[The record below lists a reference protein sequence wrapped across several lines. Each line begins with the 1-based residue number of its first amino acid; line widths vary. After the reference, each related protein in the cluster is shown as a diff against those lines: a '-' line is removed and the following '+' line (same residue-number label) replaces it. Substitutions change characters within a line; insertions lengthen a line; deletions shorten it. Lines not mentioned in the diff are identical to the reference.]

1 MKPAIASA
9 TPAAPGTTLLNV
21 WQRLAEEFAGQIAL
35 RDPHAQPVFEISYG
49 ELFRRI
55 QTLAAGLQALGIRPG
70 DRVAIFA
77 DNSPRWLMADLATM
91 FTGAV
96 NVPRSAIADPDELGY
111 ILRHSGSTV
120 LIAQDLKTLKRLQS
134 DVQELGLERVLLLSD
149 EEQAGAL
156 NFSQWLQKGQEHTYE
171 PPRLERSQLATIIY
185 TSGTSGRPKGVMLSH
200 GNLMHQV
207 ENLGVVVQPQP
218 GNKVLTILPT
228 WHSYE
233 RACEYFLL
241 SRVCTLV
248 YTNPRFIKQ
257 DFKQEQ
263 PHFLV
268 AVPRIWETVYEGI
281 QRQFNEKSA
290 LMQKV
295 IRTLIGVSERYVLA
309 GRVARNQSIL
319 HYEAGRLVRLQAR
332 LKQGLLW
339 PVHKLGDLLIYKKVR
354 QALGPNFQHAISG
367 GGSLP
372 AYLDLFYEIAG
383 ISILNGYGLTETSPV
398 LCARRP
404 EWNVRGTA
412 GPPLPGTEFRIVDP
426 ESRDPLPQGEKG
438 LITARGP
445 QVMMGYYNNPE
456 ATAKVLSPEGWFETG
471 DLGWL
476 TPDGQLVIT
485 GRAKDT
491 IVLLNGENIEPQP
504 LEDVCLQCPYV
515 SQIVVVGQDQKK
527 LAALIYP
534 NLDALQAWA
543 TEQGIPSSV
552 GTSGTESSS
561 ELLAHPQVRSLILE
575 ELRTRIRQR
584 PGYRPDDQIGDF
596 RFLPEP
602 LSVENG
608 LMTQTLKIKRN
619 PVAERYAHLIQEM
632 YPA

>member
-1 MKPAIASA
+1 MTTAIASA
-9 TPAAPGTTLLNV
+9 TPTGTTLLNV
-21 WQRLAEEFAGQIAL
+21 WQRLAEQFPKQIAL
-35 RDPHAQPVFEISYG
+35 RDPHAQPVFEITYG
-49 ELFRRI
+49 NLFRQI
-55 QTLAAGLQALGIRPG
+55 QALAGGLQALGIRAG
-70 DRVAIFA
+70 DRVALIA
-77 DNSPRWLMADLATM
+77 DNSPRWLMADLAIL

-96 NVPRSAIADPDELGY
+96 DVPRSAMADPEELGY
-111 ILRHSGSTV
+111 ILRHSGSTTLV
-120 LIAQDLKTLKRLQS
+120 VQDLKTLERIQS
-134 DVQELGLERVLLLSD
+134 HVQELGLERVLLLSD
-149 EEQAGAL
+149 EEKQGVL
-156 NFSQWLQKGQEHTYE
+156 NFSQWLQRGQTYRFQ
-171 PPRLERSQLATIIY
+171 PPQLERSQLATIIY

-207 ENLGVVVQPQP
+207 ENLEVVVQPQV

-241 SRVCTLV
+241 SRACTLV

-257 DFKQEQ
+257 DLKQEQ

-268 AVPRIWETVYEGI
+268 AVPRIWETVYDGI
-281 QRQFNEKSA
+281 QRQFKEKSP

-295 IRTLIGVSERYVLA
+295 IRTLMGLSERYVLA
-309 GRVARNQSIL
+309 GRIARNQSIL
-319 HYEAGRLVRLQAR
+319 HYGASSSFRFKARLQ
-332 LKQGLLW
+332 QLLLL
-339 PVHKLGDLLIYKKVR
+339 PLHQLGDLLIYRKVR

-367 GGSLP
+367 GASLP
-372 AYLDLFYEIAG
+372 AYLDLFYEVVG

-404 EWNVRGTA
+404 ELNVRGTA

-426 ESRDPLPQGEKG
+426 ESRDPLPQGQKG
-438 LITARGP
+438 LIMARGP

-456 ATAKVLSPEGWFETG
+456 ATAKVLTAEGWFDTG

-504 LEDVCLQCPYV
+504 LEDACLQSPYI

-534 NLDALQAWA
+534 NLDTLKAWA
-543 TEQGIPSSV
+543 GEQGIP
-552 GTSGTESSS
+552 TSEP
-561 ELLAHPQVRSLILE
+561 ELLSSPQVRSLILS
-575 ELRTRIRQR
+575 ELCSHIQQR
-584 PGYRPDDQIGDF
+584 PGYRPVDQIGDF

-602 LSVENG
+602 LSMENG

-619 PVAERYAHLIQEM
+619 SVAERYAHLIQEM

>member
-1 MKPAIASA
+1 MTTAIASA
-9 TPAAPGTTLLNV
+9 TPTAPGTTLLNV
-21 WQRLAEEFAGQIAL
+21 WQRLAEQFPKHIAL
-35 RDPHAQPVFEISYG
+35 RDPHVQPVFEITYG
-49 ELFRRI
+49 ELFQRV
-55 QTLAAGLQALGIRPG
+55 QALASGLQALGIRPG
-70 DRVAIFA
+70 DRVAIIA

-96 NVPRSAIADPDELGY
+96 NVPRSAIADPEELGY
-111 ILRHSGSTV
+111 ILHHSGSTT
-120 LIAQDLKTLKRLQS
+120 LIVQDLKTLKRIQS
-134 DVQELGLERVLLLSD
+134 DVQELGLKRVLMLSD
-149 EEQAGAL
+149 EEQAGVL
-156 NFSQWLQKGQEHTYE
+156 NFPQWLQKGRDHVYE
-171 PPRLERSQLATIIY
+171 TPRLDRSQLATIIY

-257 DFKQEQ
+257 DLKQEQ
-263 PHFLV
+263 PHFLI
-268 AVPRIWETVYEGI
+268 AVPRIWETVYDGI

-290 LMQKV
+290 LMQRI
-295 IRTLIGVSERYVLA
+295 IRGLIRLSERYVLA
-309 GRVARNQSIL
+309 GRVARGQSIL
-319 HYEAGRLVRLQAR
+319 HYGASGAERLQAR
-332 LKQGLLW
+332 IQHLLLW
-339 PVHKLGDLLIYKKVR
+339 PVHQLGDLLIYRKVR
-354 QALGPNFQHAISG
+354 QALGSNFQHAISG

-426 ESRDPLPQGEKG
+426 ETRDPLPQGEKG

-456 ATAKVLSPEGWFETG
+456 ATAKVLTAEGWFDTG

-491 IVLLNGENIEPQP
+491 IVLSNGENIEPQP
-504 LEDVCLQCPYV
+504 LEDVCLQCPYIN
-515 SQIVVVGQDQKK
+515 QIVVVGQDQKK

-534 NLDALQAWA
+534 NLDALQVWA
-543 TEQGIPSSV
+543 AQQGIP
-552 GTSGTESSS
+552 TSEP
-561 ELLAHPQVRSLILE
+561 ELLASPQVRSLILE

-584 PGYRPDDQIGDF
+584 PGYRLDDQIGDF

-619 PVAERYAHLIQEM
+619 PVAERYAHLLKEL

>member
-1 MKPAIASA
+1 MTTAAASA
-9 TPAAPGTTLLNV
+9 TPTAPETTLLNV
-21 WQRLAEEFAGQIAL
+21 WQVLAEEFAGQVAL
-35 RDPHAQPVFEISYG
+35 RDPHAQPVFEMSYG

-55 QTLAAGLQALGIRPG
+55 QTLAAGLQALGICPG

-96 NVPRSAIADPDELGY
+96 NVPRSAVADPSELGY
-111 ILRHSGSTV
+111 ILRHSGSTA
-120 LIAQDLKTLKRLQS
+120 LIAQDLKTLRRIRP
-134 DVQELGLERVLLLSD
+134 DVQELGLERLLLLSD
-149 EEQAGAL
+149 EQEAGVL
-156 NFSQWLQKGQEHTYE
+156 NFSQWLQKGREHTYQ
-171 PPRLERSQLATIIY
+171 PPKLERSQLATIIY

-241 SRVCTLV
+241 SRACMLV
-248 YTNPRFIKQ
+248 YTSPRFIKQ
-257 DFKQEQ
+257 DFQQEH

-281 QRQFNEKSA
+281 QRQFKEKSPLMQRLIRA
-290 LMQKV
+290 LMA
-295 IRTLIGVSERYVLA
+295 VSESHVLS
-309 GRVARNQSIL
+309 GRIARNQSIL
-319 HYEAGRLVRLQAR
+319 HYGVSPWVRLQAR
-332 LKQGLLW
+332 LQHWLLW
-339 PVHKLGDLLIYKKVR
+339 PLHRLADVLIYRKVR
-354 QALGPNFQHAISG
+354 RALGPNFQHAISG

-372 AYLDLFYEIAG
+372 AYLDLFYEVVG

-404 EWNVRGTA
+404 NNNVRGTA
-412 GPPLPGTEFRIVDP
+412 GLPLPGTEFRIVDP
-426 ESRDPLPQGEKG
+426 ETRQPLPSGQKG
-438 LITARGP
+438 LILARGP

-456 ATAKVLSPEGWFETG
+456 ATAKVLSSDGWFETG

-485 GRAKDT
+485 GRAKDV

-504 LEDVCLQCPYV
+504 LEDACLQSPYI
-515 SQIVVVGQDQKK
+515 SQIVIVGQDQKK

-534 NLDALQAWA
+534 NLDALKAWA
-543 TEQGIPSSV
+543 AEQGIPA
-552 GTSGTESSS
+552 EDA
-561 ELLAHPQVRSLILE
+561 ELLAQPQTRTLILQE
-575 ELRTRIRQR
+575 VRRRIQER
-584 PGYRPDDQIGDF
+584 PGYRPDEQVSDF

-619 PVAERYAHLIQEM
+619 PVAERYAHLIEEM
-632 YPA
+632 YRSLK

>member
-9 TPAAPGTTLLNV
+9 TPTTPGTTLLNV

-120 LIAQDLKTLKRLQS
+120 LIVQDLKTLKRIQS
-134 DVQELGLERVLLLSD
+134 DVQELGLEWVLLLSD
-149 EEQAGAL
+149 EQEAGVL

-248 YTNPRFIKQ
+248 YTSPRFIKQ

-319 HYEAGRLVRLQAR
+319 HYGANRSVRLQAR

-412 GPPLPGTEFRIVDP
+412 GPPLPGTEFQIVDP
-426 ESRDPLPQGEKG
+426 ETKQPLPPGQKG
-438 LITARGP
+438 LILARGP

-504 LEDVCLQCPYV
+504 LEDVCLQCPYI

-584 PGYRPDDQIGDF
+584 PGYRADDQISDF